1 MPVIGRQVVSV
12 PYSSF
17 SGKTD
22 RANDQDMAA
31 GLPWVSAAD
40 AIAAQEA
47 RPQPLNP
54 PAARKTALGPP
65 IPDETRD
72 YWLFR
77 GKVYSSARDTLETLT
92 AFEMTMLA
100 LEADQAIDYRLG
112 DLPPSFE
119 PSSRRKRAVEVERSR
134 SLRLRR
140 EHGLQPELVREVSV
154 PYTLDRGSGDLAAG
168 MAWVILGGA
177 AAQAELPQP
186 LHSPMRLAGG
196 RIQPD
201 NNTRDYWLFRGKVY
215 STERGVCSSED
226 VKALALEGENKTK
239 AKLARAHALM
249 AQVDVLERGG
259 REPIPDDVKMFV
271 WQRDGGKCVR
281 CGSNRNL
288 EFDHIIPVSMGGANT
303 ARNLQLLCE
312 GCNRAKGG
320 SLV

>member
-1 MPVIGRQVVSV
+1 M
-12 PYSSF
+12 
-17 SGKTD
+17 
-22 RANDQDMAA
+22 
-31 GLPWVSAAD
+31 
-40 AIAAQEA
+40 
-47 RPQPLNP
+47 
-54 PAARKTALGPP
+54 
-65 IPDETRD
+65 
-72 YWLFR
+72 
-77 GKVYSSARDTLETLT
+77 
-92 AFEMTMLA
+92 
-100 LEADQAIDYRLG
+100 
-112 DLPPSFE
+112 
-119 PSSRRKRAVEVERSR
+119 
-134 SLRLRR
+134 
-140 EHGLQPELVREVSV
+140 QPELVREVSV